1 MNQNEIVH
9 IDHIRDFL
17 SFVQI
22 CHCAFL
28 HINKDQTIARI
39 VGIGNLGS
47 CVLTNIKILK
57 PKTSH
62 KIDTKSMLCMRAR
75 DNGQLERL
83 AKGKK

>member
-1 MNQNEIVH
+1 MWESWS
-9 IDHIRDFL
+9 L
-17 SFVQI
+17 W
-22 CHCAFL
+22 
-28 HINKDQTIARI
+28 
-39 VGIGNLGS
+39 NLGS

-75 DNGQLERL
+75 DNGQLEGL